1 MRWVAHLAS
10 LILAVLLAS
19 YGGAQDRGSPSGLAH
34 DPVHKSET
42 KPFNPHSAHAAT
54 PSNQPWFD
62 LTGLPSPNRAADL
75 GDHRYEITAANEE
88 ARAFF
93 NQGLIYAYGF
103 NHLEALRAFR
113 QAQTLDPDCAMCFWG
128 EAYVLGSEPEFAD
141 GGSGCADRT
150 RCRRKGCREG
160 GKDLGEGTGVGR
172 GDGCALRRTRR
183 AR

>member
-19 YGGAQDRGSPSGLAH
+19 YGGAQDSGSPSGLAH

-42 KPFNPHSAHAAT
+42 KPFNPHAAHAAT

-75 GDHRYEITAANEE
+75 GAHRYEITAANEE

-93 NQGLIYAYGF
+93 NQGLIYAYG
-103 NHLEALRAFR
+103 LTISKCCGLPASPDPRSRLRHVF
-113 QAQTLDPDCAMCFWG
+113 LCPG
-128 EAYVLGSEPEFAD
+128 PEPEFAD